1 MAAPSGGGGSGGLI
15 GFTNSFTGPAEALE
29 LVGDHCFA
37 YSGVQ
42 VVGNSETTLL
52 LFETGNYYSV
62 VKWYPMFFVVTTDNC
77 AWKAYLNDSLV
88 QQTEA
93 DSTTD
98 NNETVPLR
106 MVIPAYTQVK
116 LTGTN
121 AAGGG
126 NKDLG
131 VSLTGRIY
139 R

>member
-1 MAAPSGGGGSGGLI
+1 MAIIGSAGNPVGG
-15 GFTNSFTGPAEALE
+15 SFTGPAQALE
-29 LVGDHCFA
+29 LVGDHCYA

-42 VVGNSETTLL
+42 VVGNTETTLL
-52 LFETGNYYSV
+52 LFETGNYSSV
-62 VKWYPMFFVVTTDNC
+62 IKWYPVFFVTTTDNC
-77 AWKAYLNDSLV
+77 TWKSYLNGSLV

-116 LTGTN
+116 VTSIN
-121 AAGGG
+121 SAGGG

-139 R
+139 RQ